1 LSPFGRPHTHLRHPV
16 SLYHPFLNKLF
27 PSPPKH
33 HRPYMMV
40 ITQEIMILSHATTI
54 TSHPRRIADTS
65 MPHLSRFSAGLSR
78 LPDRPHTPLTVVGAT
93 TAFFCSFYGVLP
105 YHAHRVFFS
114 HAKVL
119 DFPQSACHAFSL
131 RGSLKENVLLG
142 HCTRFFVCGRY
153 HLLIHTHTP
162 PWTQVQAETLT
173 HTHTHRHTDT
183 RTYAHT
189 HADTHTH
196 TVTGQTPIHARASGK
211 AHSREVRECVC
222 VCVCVCVCAC
232 VCV

>member
-1 LSPFGRPHTHLRHPV
+1 
-16 SLYHPFLNKLF
+16 
-27 PSPPKH
+27 
-33 HRPYMMV
+33 MV
-40 ITQEIMILSHATTI
+40 ITQETMIISHATTI
-54 TSHPRRIADTS
+54 TSHPRRITDTS

-173 HTHTHRHTDT
+173 HTHTHTDT
-183 RTYAHT
+183 PTHVHT
-189 HADTHTH
+189 HTRTQTHTH
-196 TVTGQTPIHARASGK
+196 TQSQDKHQSTH
-211 AHSREVRECVC
+211 VRQGRRIGEKCANVCVC
-222 VCVCVCVCAC
+222 VCVCVCVRVC
-232 VCV
+232 VCDGVRL